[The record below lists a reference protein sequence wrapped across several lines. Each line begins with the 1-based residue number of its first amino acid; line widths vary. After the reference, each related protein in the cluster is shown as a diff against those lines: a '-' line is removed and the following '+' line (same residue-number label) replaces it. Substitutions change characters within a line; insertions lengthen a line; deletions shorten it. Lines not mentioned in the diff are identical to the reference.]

1 MKILKHSPQK
11 TTIKYTIS
19 VDKDYWKELQEKK
32 LKQLAKTVKLAG
44 FRAGRV
50 PFSVAKQRIGEG
62 DIINAALRE
71 AIDHNYRLLLQDPS
85 FKDNELLEDALS
97 VDLQKAEKDVLEID
111 YVFEKY
117 PKITLPDYKKI
128 DVNFK
133 KTQVEE
139 NEVNG
144 EINRLIKKD
153 IMLVP
158 KESSI
163 VEFGDMVNFDFDG
176 SVDGK
181 SFSGGEA
188 KGYELEIGSHQFIP
202 GFEEQMIGLKKNT
215 SKTIEVKFPKD
226 YHATEMAG
234 KDASFKIKINDIKTI
249 NKPTIDEK
257 YLSNLNIPNV
267 KTEEELRTLISD
279 NIRNYKGHQSKQEA
293 TKAISDFIAE
303 NTAISYWPESLVNS
317 EVKRINEDT
326 EKNAKQAGVLLDDYI
341 VSTLGYKNHEV
352 YEKQVT
358 EIAKRNLTIVMA
370 LEKIIEELKLEVT
383 QSELQS
389 HLNKMGK
396 MYNLKDAEIK
406 QRIKDNYEGVKTFI
420 LQEKVFDELIKLNTK

>member
-1 MKILKHSPQK
+1 
-11 TTIKYTIS
+11 
-19 VDKDYWKELQEKK
+19 
-32 LKQLAKTVKLAG
+32 
-44 FRAGRV
+44 
-50 PFSVAKQRIGEG
+50 VAKQRIGEG